1 MMSSTVLD
9 VTVSHQTLSDQTLKL
24 FTKCMRIKPYGFVF
38 CFALI
43 ACSDLHK
50 M

>member
-1 MMSSTVLD
+1 MMSSTVVD

-24 FTKCMRIKPYGFVF
+24 FKCMRIKPYGFVF